1 MNTMT
6 ITSQFRPQQTS
17 LGTYFVGRVK
27 VAGEEFRIEGD
38 LNKAWLNIIDSH
50 SRQESCVIEDGYII
64 HEGGEWIT
72 EQWTDADW
80 NAMNLHVAQAK
91 A

>member
-1 MNTMT
+1 MKTLT
-6 ITSQFRPQQTS
+6 IASPLRPQHTACG
-17 LGTYFVGRVK
+17 LYFVGRVK

-38 LNKAWLNIIDSH
+38 LDKAWLNIIGDDG
-50 SRQESCVIEDGYII
+50 RQESCVIEDGYIV

-72 EQWTDADW
+72 EHWTDEDW
-80 NAMNLHVAQAK
+80 DAMNLHVAQAK